1 VKKPV
6 AAVYDRRP
14 PAKETTGGH
23 RPPLQPAAST
33 WSTRSDGSP
42 DFAKM
47 TSEQRLAYHKARL
60 NKKLGEG
67 R

>member
-1 VKKPV
+1 MTELAELRVFPV
-6 AAVYDRRP
+6 VLDAA
-14 PAKETTGGH
+14 
-23 RPPLQPAAST
+23 AATT
-33 WSTRSDGSP
+33 WSTRSDGTP

-60 NKKLGEG
+60 NKKLGWG